1 MAVAGA
7 GTCATPGRG
16 LMGTGPV
23 GIDGALV
30 AACVRLLVGAARG
43 LVGEPR

>member
-1 MAVAGA
+1 
-7 GTCATPGRG
+7 
-16 LMGTGPV
+16 MGTGPV

-30 AACVRLLVGAARG
+30 AAGVRLSVVAARE

>member
-1 MAVAGA
+1 
-7 GTCATPGRG
+7 
-16 LMGTGPV
+16 MGTGPV

-30 AACVRLLVGAARG
+30 AACVRLSVVAARG